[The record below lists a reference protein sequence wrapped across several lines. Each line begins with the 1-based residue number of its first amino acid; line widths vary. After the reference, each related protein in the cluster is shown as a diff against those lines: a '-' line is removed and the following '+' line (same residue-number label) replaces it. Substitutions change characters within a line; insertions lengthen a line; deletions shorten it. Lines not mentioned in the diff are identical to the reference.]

1 MRGPQHKDNDG
12 HIALLFARR
21 SYVYWILRFQLWYR
35 VSMTSFS
42 SSLAIAQARCLISS
56 FVFVQTSRSVF
67 LLIGL
72 INLIGYSNGMIW
84 GKKGV
89 EGLEGGSHGRGVLFF
104 VYVTVSPP
112 THTPARLLP

>member
-1 MRGPQHKDNDG
+1 MCAVEPSMRGPQHKDNDG

-42 SSLAIAQARCLISS
+42 SSLAIALSALFDQP

-72 INLIGYSNGMIW
+72 INLIGYS
-84 GKKGV
+84 
-89 EGLEGGSHGRGVLFF
+89 
-104 VYVTVSPP
+104 TV
-112 THTPARLLP
+112 